1 MYEFFDIEEKG
12 FVDWNNFYSA
22 VTILYFAS
30 EKTLAVI
37 MFMMFDHTL
46 SLNIDSIYLKLMLES
61 NETFFRLD
69 EYDNVP
75 EINDIHQ

>member
-1 MYEFFDIEEKG
+1 
-12 FVDWNNFYSA
+12 
-22 VTILYFAS
+22 
-30 EKTLAVI
+30 

-75 EINDIHQ
+75 EINDIHQQLMKDKILSIDKWLKKVNNIIDFSKFRKVFNIFME